1 VYWLQVDDSSCSV
14 KCFRLSFPR
23 ILQLDGPGVAWPS
36 TTTRILRHKY
46 SICYIIRWVSALR
59 RAAYTDTHPFVLDI
73 MTIIPRI
80 DSVPSNA
87 PQSRCNYTSLTTTPA
102 TQISGNSY
110 IVTLSFLDSSL
121 KHYQSYYLS
130 SESRLPVRK
139 KTEICHK

>member
-1 VYWLQVDDSSCSV
+1 
-14 KCFRLSFPR
+14 
-23 ILQLDGPGVAWPS
+23 
-36 TTTRILRHKY
+36 
-46 SICYIIRWVSALR
+46 VSALR

-121 KHYQSYYLS
+121 KHYQSYYSISRPKAGCLFVKRQKYVI
-130 SESRLPVRK
+130 SEKPRWEY
-139 KTEICHK
+139 TWHQYIF